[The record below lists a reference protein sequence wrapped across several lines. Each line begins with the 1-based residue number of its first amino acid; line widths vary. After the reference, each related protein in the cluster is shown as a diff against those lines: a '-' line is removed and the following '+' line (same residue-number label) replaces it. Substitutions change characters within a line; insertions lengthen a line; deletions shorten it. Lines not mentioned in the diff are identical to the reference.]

1 MGFWTRRPQV
11 NNVNNGAS
19 FHRRRDHEIVE
30 TAQVIDVS
38 PDATGILH
46 VRFNLK
52 ISSPRMADEDQR
64 TLALEYFRRLYGE
77 TATV

>member
-1 MGFWTRRPQV
+1 MRFMIRRPPAASID
-11 NNVNNGAS
+11 NGAS

-30 TAQVIDVS
+30 TAKVIDVS
-38 PDATGILH
+38 PDAAGILH

-64 TLALEYFRRLYGE
+64 TLSLEYFRRLYGE
-77 TATV
+77 AVVA

>member
-1 MGFWTRRPQV
+1 MGFMTRRQPV
-11 NNVNNGAS
+11 PSVNNGAS

-30 TAQVIDVS
+30 TAKVIDVS
-38 PDATGILH
+38 PDAAGILH

-64 TLALEYFRRLYGE
+64 TLSLEYFRRLYGE
-77 TATV
+77 AVVV